1 MSFPMI
7 TIKAENYN
15 LISQD
20 FYNKTI
26 DSLDLNL
33 ISCTCGHSGCL
44 IRYGSYKRNVQLKD
58 EMITLTIVRVYC
70 TTCGHTHALLLSSL
84 VPYSQIPLNVQ
95 ITAIHAY
102 ESGHS
107 LSRILADQCFIDENN
122 LKAVI
127 RTYRL
132 YWKERLRSVGLSFSE
147 WSSLVTSYFSNFS
160 RQFMQIK
167 TTVNKL
173 FLLPT

>member
-1 MSFPMI
+1 MI
-7 TIKAENYN
+7 TVLFKDCNSF
-15 LISQD
+15 SQVS
-20 FYNKTI
+20 Y
-26 DSLDLNL
+26 DLAVDQL
-33 ISCTCGHSGCL
+33 QLHMVKCTCGKSGCL
-44 IRYGSYKRNVQLKD
+44 IRYGSYKRNVQMKD
-58 EMITLTIVRVYC
+58 EILTLTVVRVYC
-70 TTCGHTHALLLSSL
+70 TACGRPHALLLSSL
-84 VPYSQIPLNVQ
+84 VPYSQIPLDVQ
-95 ITAIHAY
+95 ITSIHAY

-132 YWKERLRSVGLSFSE
+132 HWKERLRSAGLSFAE
-147 WSSLVTSYFSNFS
+147 WGSLVIGCFSHFS

-167 TTVNKL
+167 TTINKL